1 MPEQTSQSVSSQD
14 AQFNGLYDIMHLIA
28 QQPSLEDI
36 APTLLMRACEL
47 SGSGAGFL
55 VLLDEKQQ
63 PQVFGVQ
70 QQQVPPL
77 ESLVSLVE
85 KLPFGL
91 YAGMPVPAPL
101 DVEYTSAIV
110 LTIPYEGKLAAIGM
124 LLLTSLV
131 EVDEMVLNRL
141 SVLCDALTIVVHRAM
156 QTAYYLRLTQNQNQ
170 FVRLVSHDLRS
181 PLTFMHGFASMLESD
196 SVGELNERQSYY
208 VGKIISGINQMTA
221 LVENIQDAGRY
232 DPDTGFYDMQRQ
244 PTDLVDVVHRTV
256 DSFTVVAQEHQ
267 LTMEVEA
274 TDDIPV
280 VNVDLTMFERAIANL
295 VDNAVKYTPDG
306 GRITAHVSREQ
317 DMLVIAVE
325 DNGYGISPEDAGKL
339 FKRHYRIQRR
349 EHRRIKG
356 SGLGLFIVRSVAI
369 RHGGEAAVTSEE
381 GKGSRFLMRIPL
393 TGDNLLGSG
402 AGLLSDSPAD
412 E

>member
-1 MPEQTSQSVSSQD
+1 MPEQTSQSVGSLDIQL
-14 AQFNGLYDIMHLIA
+14 NGLHDVMHLIA
-28 QQPSLEDI
+28 QQPSFEGI
-36 APTLLMRACEL
+36 VPTLLARACEL
-47 SGSGAGFL
+47 SGSDAGFL
-55 VLLDEKQQ
+55 VLSDEQQ
-63 PQVFGVQ
+63 PHVFGIRHE
-70 QQQVPPL
+70 QVPSL
-77 ESLVSLVE
+77 ESLLPLVE

-91 YAGMPVPAPL
+91 YAGMPVPSPL
-101 DVEYTSAIV
+101 EVEYTSAIV
-110 LTIPYEGKLAAIGM
+110 LTIPYDGKLAAIGM
-124 LLLTSLV
+124 LLLPSLV

-141 SVLCDALTIVVHRAM
+141 NILCDALTIVVHRAM
-156 QTAYYLRLTQNQNQ
+156 QSAYYLRLTQNQNQ

-256 DSFTVVAQEHQ
+256 DSFAVVAQEHQ
-267 LTMEVEA
+267 LTMQVEA

-306 GRITAHVSREQ
+306 GRIIARVRREQ
-317 DMLVIAVE
+317 DMLTIVVE
-325 DNGYGISPEDAGKL
+325 DNGYGIRPEHVSKL

-369 RHGGEAAVTSEE
+369 RHGGDAGVTSEE
-381 GKGSRFLMRIPL
+381 GSGSRFFMRFPL
-393 TGDNLLGSG
+393 AGDNLLGSN
-402 AGLLSDSPAD
+402 AAHISDLPVD